1 MRQALRLFPCLLVM
15 LFVGAATTYAQTA
28 TDCANLMKFG
38 VYDKFRTFTTESHY
52 QQVREF
58 FENNTFSSRQQ
69 AEQKAGELGL
79 QIEGVLGLSFG
90 GSTASNNYE
99 EWRQKLIRTSYLE
112 ARSAGLSDTIIQT
125 ISGKITSLVET
136 CLTQKGMHAFIIP
149 SADNQNFILTVD
161 FLPMSSGTPVAKGN
175 ISMQPSSVAASCAPT
190 GLFAPQEIEVGPQ
203 GRSFSCKRL
212 PSETVTVVVNM
223 DQGSPTFTYDAFVI
237 PDIFAKFNAD
247 PGTINKG
254 ATATLTWDIKN
265 ALSATLSDFGNVLL
279 TGSRNVRPDQTTEY
293 RMNIVGLDG
302 KSKMLPATVN
312 VIQPPPHLVGAR
324 VFFHTTN
331 DNKDHDTNVVVN
343 VICDS
348 GTVASV
354 SSNFGGEFPDG
365 QPRGPFG
372 MTVLAP
378 QPANRINGVCRAEL
392 IEQPNGN
399 DEWHFNW
406 WVELTFS
413 SGPPIRSQTGA
424 GNVDSDRPRA
434 VTNF

>member
-1 MRQALRLFPCLLVM
+1 M
-15 LFVGAATTYAQTA
+15 LFVAAASTYAQTA
-28 TDCANLMKFG
+28 ADCANLMKFG

-79 QIEGVLGLSFG
+79 EIEGVLGLSFG
-90 GSTASNNYE
+90 GSTSSNNYE
-99 EWRQKLIRTSYLE
+99 EWRQKLIKSSYVE
-112 ARSAGLSDTIIQT
+112 ARSAGLSDTNVQT
-125 ISGKITSLVET
+125 ISGKITSLVEK
-136 CLTQKGMHAFIIP
+136 CLTQRGVHAYVIP

-161 FLPMSSGTPVAKGN
+161 FLPMSSTATLAKGN
-175 ISMQPSSVAASCAPT
+175 ISMKPSSVAASCAPT
-190 GLFAPQEIEVGPQ
+190 DLFAPHDIDIGPQ

-212 PSETVTVVVNM
+212 PSETVTVVVNT

-237 PDIFAKFNAD
+237 PDIVARFSAD
-247 PGTINKG
+247 PSTIKTGN
-254 ATATLTWDIKN
+254 TATLTWEIKN
-265 ALSATLSDFGNVLL
+265 ALSATLLEFGNVLL
-279 TGSRNVRPDQTTEY
+279 TGTKNVAPKQTTEY
-293 RMNIVGLDG
+293 KMNVVGLDG
-302 KSKMLPATVN
+302 KTVTVPATVT

-354 SSNFGGEFPDG
+354 SSNFGGEFQDN
-365 QPRGPFG
+365 RDNGPFG
-372 MTVLAP
+372 MTVLAE
-378 QPANRINGVCRAEL
+378 QPVNRINGICRAEL
-392 IEQPNGN
+392 TEQPNGN

-413 SGPPIRSQTGA
+413 SGPPIRSQTGG
-424 GNVDSDRPRA
+424 GNVDSDRPHA
-434 VTNF
+434 VINF

>member
-1 MRQALRLFPCLLVM
+1 MRQALRISSCLLVM
-15 LFVGAATTYAQTA
+15 LFVATATTYAQTA
-28 TDCANLMKFG
+28 TDCATLMKFG

-79 QIEGVLGLSFG
+79 QIDGVLGLNLG
-90 GSTASNNYE
+90 GSTSSNNYE
-99 EWRQKLIRTSYLE
+99 EWRQKLIRTSYVE
-112 ARSAGLSDTIIQT
+112 AHSAGLSDTNIQT

-136 CLTQKGMHAFIIP
+136 CLTQKGVHAYVIP

-161 FLPMSSGTPVAKGN
+161 FLPMSSTTPTAKGN

-212 PSETVTVVVNM
+212 PAETVTIVVNM

-237 PDIFAKFNAD
+237 PDIFAKFNAE
-247 PGTINKG
+247 PSTINKA

-279 TGSRNVRPDQTTEY
+279 TGTRNVTPSQTTEY
-293 RMNIVGLDG
+293 KMNVVGLDG
-302 KSKMLPATVN
+302 KTKTLPATVT

-354 SSNFGGEFPDG
+354 SSNFGGEFRDEKDN
-365 QPRGPFG
+365 GPFG
-372 MTVLAP
+372 MTVLAA
-378 QPANRINGVCRAEL
+378 QPVNRISGVCRAEL
-392 IEQPNGN
+392 TEQPNGE

-413 SGPPIRSQTGA
+413 SGPPIRSQTGV
-424 GNVDSDRPRA
+424 GNVDHDRPRA
-434 VTNF
+434 VINF